1 MEEHMK
7 KFILAALLLLAAVS
21 LYALDT
27 KPPFEPEKGMKMPR
41 PEIGHQERKDMPAP
55 VSLSQ
60 GEAKAAFT
68 KFLSENL
75 KGYAVV
81 ETATI
86 VMPFGNMHQALV
98 KDVSGNRFYLNI
110 MPDGNVSPE
119 LMIAQ

>member
-7 KFILAALLLLAAVS
+7 KIIFVILVLLAAVS

-27 KPPFEPEKGMKMPR
+27 KSPFELEKRMKVPR
-41 PEIGHQERKDMPAP
+41 PEALRQERKDMPAP
-55 VSLSQ
+55 MSLSQ
-60 GEAKAAFT
+60 SEAKVAFT
-68 KFLSENL
+68 TFLSEKL
-75 KGYAVV
+75 KGFTLL

-86 VMPFGNMHQALV
+86 AMPFGNMHQAVV

-119 LMIAQ
+119 LMVVQ